1 MKCPNTHFHTTM
13 VPSLT
18 DPPEKRKNSSEATGR
33 VLNLTLE
40 IIYLLTGEDCIVVK
54 KTSGQCMTPSSCP
67 IKEPPLHALRCR
79 NKNDQKILDLTHK
92 IIELLTGEVSIRCQ
106 DVAVY
111 FSMEEWEYIEDHKD
125 LYVDIMMEDYR
136 DLTSPGQRDLYKDV
150 MMEDHRNRT
159 SPGKRDLYKY
169 VMTVDHR
176 NRTLSGKK
184 DLYKDVMMED
194 HRNRTSPDG
203 SNKRKPP
210 DRCPSPLYPEVCP
223 EENHNVLQDQQGED
237 LIDFKVEV
245 IAGDEETYVM
255 GDQPCKEEE
264 IPKEISPDDRIKNSE
279 EHLLLYPDCE
289 EDNVTQG
296 VNAMTPNTHVIH
308 YSADILSDP
317 SNQDDPS
324 PDQSHNVTQC
334 RNREKNY
341 TFPECEKEFL
351 PKSDLFPCVHCGQ
364 SSWKSYVAEHQR
376 LYTAEKPCPCLEFG
390 KCFSQNTNP
399 FNNPRTH
406 PSVNQYQCSQC
417 GKWFT
422 HKANLDR
429 HERIHR
435 DERPYPCS
443 ECGKCFT
450 QKSDLIKH
458 QRIHTGEKPFSCSE
472 CGKCFTKKSVL
483 VKHQRIHTG
492 ERPFPCLEC
501 GKSFTQKSG
510 LVEHRRIHT
519 GEKPYSCLECGK
531 SFTKKS
537 NLAKHWKI
545 HTGER
550 PFPCLV
556 CGKSFAHKSGLIE
569 HGRLHTGEK
578 PFSCSEC
585 GKCFKYRSNFIR
597 HQVLHTH

>member
-1 MKCPNTHFHTTM
+1 M
-13 VPSLT
+13 VGSAILGAMAACYGSCAALRIDASPDSSLLTSPSHKIMIPSLA
-18 DPPEKRKNSSEATGR
+18 DLPEIPKNRSEIIDG

-40 IIYLLTGEDCIVVK
+40 IIFLLTGEDCIVVK
-54 KTSGQCMTPSSCP
+54 KTDGQCMSPASCP
-67 IKEPPLHALRCR
+67 LQSEWSRTQNSLHSLICK
-79 NKNDQKILDLTHK
+79 NKNDQKILDLTNK
-92 IIELLTGEVSIRCQ
+92 MIELLTGEVPIRSEE
-106 DVAVY
+106 VTVH
-111 FSMEEWEYIEDHKD
+111 FSMEEWEYVEEH
-125 LYVDIMMEDYR
+125 
-136 DLTSPGQRDLYKDV
+136 
-150 MMEDHRNRT
+150 
-159 SPGKRDLYKY
+159 
-169 VMTVDHR
+169 
-176 NRTLSGKK
+176 K
-184 DLYKDVMMED
+184 DLYKDVLMED
-194 HRNRTSPDG
+194 HQPLISLEGFTKRNPSE
-203 SNKRKPP
+203 
-210 DRCPSPLYPEVCP
+210 RCPSPLYCQDCP
-223 EENHNVLQDQQGED
+223 EEDHSVIEDHQDED
-237 LIDFKVEV
+237 LIDLKVEV
-245 IAGDEETYVM
+245 VAEEDEMY
-255 GDQPCKEEE
+255 DNHLCKEEE
-264 IPKEISPDDRIKNSE
+264 IPTDINPDDRTKSSE
-279 EHLLLYPDCE
+279 EYVFLHPVSE
-289 EDNVTQG
+289 EDNDATLDSSAE
-296 VNAMTPNTHVIH
+296 NSETPNTHTLN
-308 YSADILSDP
+308 YSKDISSDP
-317 SNQDDPS
+317 SDHDYPS
-324 PDQSHNVTQC
+324 PDQSQMDTQ
-334 RNREKNY
+334 RSSHSRDNLFI
-341 TFPECEKEFL
+341 FPECEKEFL
-351 PKSDLFPCVHCGQ
+351 QKADLFPCVRCGQ
-364 SSWKSYVAEHQR
+364 SLTWKSYR
-376 LYTAEKPCPCLEFG
+376 GEKPCPCSELG
-390 KCFSQNTNP
+390 KGSTQNKYLK
-399 FNNPRTH
+399 NPRTH
-406 PSVNQYQCSQC
+406 LTVHQHQCSEC
-417 GKWFT
+417 GKWFA
-422 HKANLDR
+422 HKANLER
-429 HERIHR
+429 HEKIHR

-510 LVEHRRIHT
+510 LVEHGRIHT